1 MVLPVTPRHS
11 VTSFIQIEPPAVGFE
26 LNHEEEMTDPI
37 SVVVLSTGLD
47 NFKDIR
53 RALTAESR
61 VKLLAGGNDIDQ
73 LYEEIVRLKPAAA
86 VIALG
91 QNADHAVRFIERLNS
106 ECPKTAIISAA
117 QDASPD
123 LILKSLRA
131 GAREFLRIPIS
142 ADELR
147 TVLDRISEFCHKQ
160 LVEAPRK
167 QGRMIAVFSSKG
179 GCGTSF
185 IATNFAAATNAKTIL
200 VDLNL
205 QAGDLPLFLGVEPKY
220 SISDMVEKRN
230 RLDEALINT
239 LVTPHSKNLWLLA
252 APREADS
259 ADEIEPQH
267 VFEVLQKLREHYDYI
282 VLDPQHTFDSITLA
296 ALDQSDEIVLI
307 LTLDIPA
314 IRSTQRA
321 LEIFDRLGY
330 PRKKVRIVVN
340 RWSKQID
347 LDLRQVEKFLGEPAV
362 GFVPSEYQTA
372 VNSINLGTPLVQ
384 SEPTSKIALEIRR
397 IAQEISLGVM
407 PLSEATPRRT
417 FWSSFLKK
425 QPAQVQAQA
434 QFNLQTSMEKI

>member
-1 MVLPVTPRHS
+1 
-11 VTSFIQIEPPAVGFE
+11 
-26 LNHEEEMTDPI
+26 MTEPI

-53 RALTAESR
+53 RALTAEQR
-61 VKLLAGGNDIDQ
+61 VKLLAGGNDTEQ

-86 VIALG
+86 IIALG
-91 QNADHAVRFIERLNS
+91 PNAETAVRFIEKLNA
-106 ECPKTAIISAA
+106 ECPETALISAA

-123 LILKSLRA
+123 LILRSLRA

-147 TVLDRISEFCHKQ
+147 TVLDRVTEFTTSK
-160 LVEAPRK
+160 VDAPK
-167 QGRMIAVFSSKG
+167 KKGRMVAVFSSKG

-185 IATNFAAATNAKTIL
+185 IATNLAAATATKTVL

-205 QAGDLPLFLGVEPKY
+205 QAGDLPLFLGLDAKY
-220 SISDMVEKRN
+220 SISDMVEKRQ
-230 RLDEALINT
+230 RLDEELINS
-239 LVTPHSKNLWLLA
+239 LVTPHSTNLSLLA

-267 VFEVLQKLREHYDYI
+267 IFEVLQKLREHYDYV

-296 ALDQSDEIVLI
+296 ALDQSDEIVLV

-347 LDLRQVEKFLGEPAV
+347 LDLRQVEKFLGEPVV
-362 GFVPSEYQTA
+362 GFVPSDYQQA
-372 VNSINLGTPLVQ
+372 VGSINLGTPLVQ
-384 SEPTSKIALEIRR
+384 AEPTSKISLEIRR
-397 IAQEISLGVM
+397 VAQQMSLGLA
-407 PLSEATPRRT
+407 PIDESKQKRP
-417 FWSSFLKK
+417 FWAGLLKK
-425 QPAQVQAQA
+425 QSAQPNFKLQA
-434 QFNLQTSMEKI
+434 SMEKV

>member
-1 MVLPVTPRHS
+1 
-11 VTSFIQIEPPAVGFE
+11 
-26 LNHEEEMTDPI
+26 MTEPI
-37 SVVVLSTGLD
+37 SVVVLSTGLE

-53 RALTAESR
+53 RALSAEER
-61 VKLLAGGNDIDQ
+61 VKLLAGGNDADQ
-73 LYEEIVRLKPAAA
+73 LYDEIVRLKPNAAI
-86 VIALG
+86 IALG
-91 QNADHAVRFIERLNS
+91 PNAENAVRFIERLTA
-106 ECPKTAIISAA
+106 ECPKTTIISAA
-117 QDASPD
+117 QNASPD
-123 LILKSLRA
+123 LIIGSLRA
-131 GAREFLRIPIS
+131 GAKEFLRIPIS

-147 TVLDRISEFCHKQ
+147 TVLDRVSDFGNQHQ
-160 LVEAPRK
+160 VEAPKK
-167 QGRMIAVFSSKG
+167 QGRMISVFSSKG

-205 QAGDLPLFLGVEPKY
+205 QAGDLPLFLGVDPKY
-220 SISDMVEKRN
+220 SIADVVEKRS
-230 RLDEALINT
+230 RLDAELINT
-239 LVTPHSKNLWLLA
+239 LVTPHSQHLSLLA
-252 APREADS
+252 APREADH

-267 VFEVLQKLREHYDYI
+267 IFEVLQKLREHYEYI

-347 LDLRQVEKFLGEPAV
+347 LDLRQVEKFLGEPVV

-372 VNSINLGTPLVQ
+372 VSSINLGTPLVQ
-384 SEPTSKIALEIRR
+384 SEPSSKIAMEIRR

-407 PLSEATPRRT
+407 PLAETKPRRA
-417 FWSSFLKK
+417 FWNSFLKK
-425 QPAQVQAQA
+425 QPAQPQAQA
-434 QFNLQTSMEKI
+434 QFNLQTSMEKV

>member
-1 MVLPVTPRHS
+1 
-11 VTSFIQIEPPAVGFE
+11 
-26 LNHEEEMTDPI
+26 MTEQI
-37 SVVVLSTGLD
+37 SVVVLSTGLE

-53 RALTAESR
+53 RALTAEPR
-61 VKLLAGGNDIDQ
+61 VQLLAGGNDTEQ

-86 VIALG
+86 IIALG
-91 QNADHAVRFIERLNS
+91 PNADHAVRFIERLHA
-106 ECPKTAIISAA
+106 ECPNTALISAA

-123 LILKSLRA
+123 LILRSLRA

-142 ADELR
+142 ADELS
-147 TVLDRISEFCHKQ
+147 TVLDRVSEFCTKQ
-160 LVEAPRK
+160 VETPTRK
-167 QGRMIAVFSSKG
+167 GRMVAVFSSKG

-185 IATNFAAATNAKTIL
+185 LATNLAAATSSKTVL

-205 QAGDLPLFLGVEPKY
+205 QAGDLPLFLGIEAKY
-220 SISDMVEKRN
+220 SIADMVEKRA
-230 RLDEALINT
+230 RLDESLINS
-239 LVTPHSKNLWLLA
+239 LVMPHSANLSLLA

-267 VFEVLQKLREHYDYI
+267 VFEVLQKLREHFDYV

-296 ALDQSDEIVLI
+296 ALDQSDEIVLV

-347 LDLRQVEKFLGEPAV
+347 LDLRQVEKFLGEPVV
-362 GFVPSEYQTA
+362 GFVPSDYQQA
-372 VNSINLGTPLVQ
+372 VSSINLGTPLVQ
-384 SEPTSKIALEIRR
+384 ADPTSKIALEIRR
-397 IAQEISLGVM
+397 VAQQISLGVA
-407 PLSEATPRRT
+407 PIEDAAPRRG
-417 FWSSFLKK
+417 FLSSLLKK
-425 QPAQVQAQA
+425 QPSQQAAQR
-434 QFNLQTSMEKI
+434 QFKLQTSMEKV

>member
-1 MVLPVTPRHS
+1 
-11 VTSFIQIEPPAVGFE
+11 
-26 LNHEEEMTDPI
+26 MTEPI
-37 SVVVLSTGLD
+37 SVVVLSTGLE

-53 RALTAESR
+53 KALTAESR
-61 VKLLAGGNDIDQ
+61 VQLLAGGNDADQ

-86 VIALG
+86 IIALG
-91 QNADHAVRFIERLNS
+91 PNADHAVRFIERLKL
-106 ECPKTAIISAA
+106 ECPNTALISAA

-123 LILKSLRA
+123 LILRSLRA
-131 GAREFLRIPIS
+131 GAREFLRLPII

-147 TVLDRISEFCHKQ
+147 TVLDRVSEFTIKS
-160 LVEAPRK
+160 VEAPK
-167 QGRMIAVFSSKG
+167 KKGRMVAVFSSKG

-185 IATNFAAATNAKTIL
+185 MATNLAAATSSKTVV

-205 QAGDLPLFLGVEPKY
+205 QAGDLPLFLGLEAKY
-220 SISDMVEKRN
+220 SIADMVEKRQ
-230 RLDEALINT
+230 RLDETLINS
-239 LVTPHSKNLWLLA
+239 LAIQHSTNLWLLA

-267 VFEVLQKLREHYDYI
+267 IFEVLQKLREHFDYV

-296 ALDQSDEIVLI
+296 ALDQSDEIILV

-347 LDLRQVEKFLGEPAV
+347 LDLRQVEKFLGEPCI
-362 GFVPSEYQTA
+362 GYVPSDYQTA

-384 SEPTSKIALEIRR
+384 AEPTSKIATEIRR
-397 IAQEISLGVM
+397 IAEQISLGVA
-407 PLSEATPRRT
+407 PIEQSNQRRGFLS
-417 FWSSFLKK
+417 SLLKK
-425 QPAQVQAQA
+425 QPAQR
-434 QFNLQTSMEKI
+434 QFNPLQTSMEKV

>member
-1 MVLPVTPRHS
+1 
-11 VTSFIQIEPPAVGFE
+11 
-26 LNHEEEMTDPI
+26 MTESI

-53 RALTAESR
+53 RALSAEQR
-61 VKLLAGGNDIDQ
+61 VKLLAGGNDADQ
-73 LYEEIVRLKPAAA
+73 LYDEIVRLKPDAAI
-86 VIALG
+86 IALG
-91 QNADHAVRFIERLNS
+91 TNADQAVRFIERLNS
-106 ECPKTAIISAA
+106 ECPNTAIISAA
-117 QDASPD
+117 QNASPD
-123 LILKSLRA
+123 MIISSMRA
-131 GAREFLRIPIS
+131 GAREILRIPIS

-147 TVLDRISEFCHKQ
+147 TVLDRVAEFSNKQ
-160 LVEAPRK
+160 LVEAPK
-167 QGRMIAVFSSKG
+167 KKGRMIAVFSSKG

-185 IATNFAAATNAKTIL
+185 MATNLAAATNAKTVV

-205 QAGDLPLFLGVEPKY
+205 QAGDLPLFLGLDAKY
-220 SISDMVEKRN
+220 SIADMVEKRN
-230 RLDEALINT
+230 RLDESLINS
-239 LVTPHSKNLWLLA
+239 LVMPHSANLSLLA

-267 VFEVLQKLREHYDYI
+267 VFEVLNKLREHYEYI

-330 PRKKVRIVVN
+330 PRKKVKIVVN

-347 LDLRQVEKFLGEPAV
+347 IDLRQVEKFLNEPV
-362 GFVPSEYQTA
+362 IGFVPSDYQTA
-372 VNSINLGTPLVQ
+372 VSSINLGTPLVQ

-397 IAQEISLGVM
+397 IAEQISVGVA
-407 PLSEATPRRT
+407 PITDAKPRRA
-417 FWSSFLKK
+417 FWNTFLKK
-425 QPAQVQAQA
+425 QPAQA
-434 QFNLQTSMEKI
+434 QFKLQTSMEKV